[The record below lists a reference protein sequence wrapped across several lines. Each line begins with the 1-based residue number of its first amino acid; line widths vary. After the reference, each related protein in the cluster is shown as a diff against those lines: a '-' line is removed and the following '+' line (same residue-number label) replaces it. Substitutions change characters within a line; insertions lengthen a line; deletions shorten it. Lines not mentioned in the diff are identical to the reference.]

1 MICKITKKKLKPFM
15 TFGKMPIANGFLK
28 KKYFKKEY
36 FFEMEVGFSKK
47 VSLFQLNN
55 HPKPKMMFNE
65 NYPFFTGSSKGM
77 INHFKNY
84 AGWIKRNYLK
94 KNYNLIEIGSNDGTF
109 LNNFKNSKIK
119 TLGIEP
125 SSNVANVSKGKGIK
139 TINNFFTYE
148 NVKKIKSLKNKTD
161 IICAANVVCHVPNL
175 TNLIRGV
182 NHLLNDN
189 GLFIFEE
196 PYLGSMYKKTS
207 YDQIYDEHI
216 FMFSVNSIKKVFKLF
231 NFELINV
238 IPQKT
243 HGGSMR
249 YVVGRLGKHKIN
261 NNVLKLLKDEKKKK
275 IDSIQGC
282 LNFKKK
288 CEISKKKL
296 NKKVESILKKG
307 KNIAGYAATSKSTTI
322 LNYCGINHK
331 HIDFI
336 CDTTPN
342 KINSFSPGTHIPIV
356 SVDYYKKNIPDYT
369 FLFAWNHKKE
379 IFLKEKKILKKTK
392 WFAHIKI

>member
-55 HPKPKMMFNE
+55 HPKPKMMFNK

-125 SSNVANVSKGKGIK
+125 SSNVANVSKAKGIK

-175 TNLIRGV
+175 TDLIRGV

>member
-84 AGWIKRNYLK
+84 AGWIKKNYLK

-125 SSNVANVSKGKGIK
+125 SSNVANVSKAKGIK